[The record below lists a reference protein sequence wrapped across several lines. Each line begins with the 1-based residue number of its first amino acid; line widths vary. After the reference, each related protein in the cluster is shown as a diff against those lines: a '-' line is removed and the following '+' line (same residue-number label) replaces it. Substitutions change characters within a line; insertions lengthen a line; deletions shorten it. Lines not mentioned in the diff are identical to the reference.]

1 MNRINEELLQDLN
14 RLFVADG
21 QKKEDLLT
29 DMIISTN
36 KELTKEKENGMIFIS
51 LDLETGEG
59 AFRVKSV
66 LKIHRLIEG
75 YSDIIALLCD
85 NAFKHIDDLTSFDL
99 DQLVENTPLEAA
111 MKDLLEDE
119 TERKAFLKEMKEK
132 YYGLV
137 REQLTEGFKNGMERK
152 LDHVVKKSY
161 N

>member
-29 DMIISTN
+29 DMIISTS
-36 KELTKEKENGMIFIS
+36 KELTKESKNGMIFIS
-51 LDLETGEG
+51 LDLETGEAAFGVKG
-59 AFRVKSV
+59 A

-75 YSDIIALLCD
+75 YSNFIALVCD
-85 NAFKHIDDLTSFDL
+85 KAFEQIDELTCFDL
-99 DQLVENTPLEAA
+99 NHLVKNTPLEAV

-119 TERKAFLKEMKEK
+119 TEKKTFLKEIKEK

-137 REQLTEGFKNGMERK
+137 REQLTEGFKNGMNRK
-152 LDHVVKKSY
+152 LDNVVKKSC